1 MKKTL
6 TSIFAAGLAFAVTS
20 AASAAEVSHKLVA
33 AYTKV
38 SAALVADDLASA
50 RKSATGLKT
59 LAESAKQTT
68 LAKAASEVASA
79 DSLKSARAAFK
90 DASKQLVGLVDGHS
104 AIYVMTCPMAK
115 ADWVQT
121 EQTVANPYMGKAMP
135 KCGMIKKSK

>member
-1 MKKTL
+1 MKKTFK
-6 TSIFAAGLAFAVTS
+6 SFFAAALAFAITS
-20 AASAAEVSHKLVA
+20 TASAAEVSHKLVN

-38 SAALVADDLASA
+38 SAALVADDLATA
-50 RKSATGLKT
+50 RKSAADLKT
-59 LAESAKQTT
+59 RAESGQQTA

-79 DSLKSARAAFK
+79 DSLKSARSAFK

-104 AIYVMTCPMAK
+104 GIYVMTCPMAK

-121 EQTVANPYMGKAMP
+121 DKTVANPYMGKAMP